1 VKMLLYWVPS
11 WIGLQRM
18 NAGPDKFMD
27 DRTAAR
33 AYTAFVIFMYS
44 LVSTTCGSKPI
55 GAEAILEL
63 EIVVLLFIIEAPFAL
78 IVSAGKLFSAMIIIE
93 TKNATRFA

>member
-1 VKMLLYWVPS
+1 MLLFWGPS
-11 WIGLQRM
+11 WIVLQRM
-18 NAGPDKFMD
+18 NAGPGKFMD

-33 AYTAFVIFMYS
+33 VYTAFVIVVYP

-55 GAEAILEL
+55 GAEAMQEL
-63 EIVVLLFIIEAPFAL
+63 EIVILLFIIEAPFAL
-78 IVSAGKLFSAMIIIE
+78 IVSAGKLVSAMIIIE